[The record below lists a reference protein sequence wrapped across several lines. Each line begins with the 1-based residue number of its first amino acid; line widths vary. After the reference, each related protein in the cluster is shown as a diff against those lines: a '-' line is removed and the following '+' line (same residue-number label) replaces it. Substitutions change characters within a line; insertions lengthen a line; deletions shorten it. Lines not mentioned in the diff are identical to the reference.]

1 MAAKLSPQQQA
12 LLDILGTNGGWMGQD
27 EIAHRMG
34 EDVLKPEDAMQLDL
48 LGDAGLLIKETSD
61 NLGTDGQGIRYRI
74 SEPKAEIKSHGT
86 GR

>member
-27 EIAHRMG
+27 EIAHHMG

-48 LGDAGLLIKETSD
+48 LGDAGLLVKEISD
-61 NLGTDGQGIRYRI
+61 DLGPEGQAVRYRI
-74 SEPKAEIKSHGT
+74 SAPKAEIKSHGS